1 MSVDCNYVP
10 IILKG
15 FEKRKSTVKG
25 TSFYSNTHFWNP
37 IMHDFSFIVGARYK
51 YLFLLID
58 KLSTTSNLTTIYKI
72 NNCAFVN
79 RQLEVLSN
87 LKVTE
92 KLSLWL

>member
-1 MSVDCNYVP
+1 MSLDCNYVP
-10 IILKG
+10 IQLKG

-25 TSFYSNTHFWNP
+25 TSFYSKAHFWNP
-37 IMHDFSFIVGARYK
+37 IMHDFSFVVGACYK
-51 YLFLLID
+51 YLFLQTD

-79 RQLEVLSN
+79 RQLVLSN